1 MNEQANETL
10 SDSTFNDEEI
20 EEQINED
27 KNSLN
32 IDDENDFRNNIK
44 NYLVDNQG
52 NLMNSKNIDHNY
64 NEINSNKENTTLK
77 TEKNKIVIPKIR
89 KKNEILNDELNFLTS
104 DTFLF
109 NGKPFRKNN
118 NATKYITKDKIK
130 REIYKCKYNR
140 HEEKLRKSL
149 KKKCFC
155 NATIEYIYPNQNKKS
170 GYFLKEGHSVECEDQ
185 FPENKIFNE
194 QAKTNKN
201 NDIKKENFILECNN
215 VMNSSTIYDRGLFK
229 DKFKEIYNK
238 NSYKFPI
245 NNVFLSNIITKWK
258 NSSNRFNKACV
269 WENANDYEN
278 RLILRDFRIINDESD
293 KNNKNNNYEYIIWA
307 NDENIKRIR
316 KSNHLYIDCTFHHPK
331 EFKQLLIIMYK
342 DIITDLKIPG
352 MFILLNGKSQFLYD
366 YIFNSVINIIT
377 NNRKID
383 LNILSI
389 VSDSEKALINSIK
402 KFFPNSLRI
411 SCYFHYKQDLIRNI
425 KLYGLYKKKDK
436 DISNKIIQK
445 LSNLPFEYNGDMNI
459 INQRINSLI
468 KKYPLYENY
477 INNYFKVNK
486 YDYFEDLSLDYN
498 RIPHDCRTNNY
509 LENYNGYI
517 KKQLGKNRIINWVN
531 FIHFIKLESRRSIEK
546 LTNTDKQ
553 ILKLEFKSNGSE
565 DKMNLKEE
573 QNVTEQ
579 LQNINN
585 EINNN
590 IKIIK
595 TTDYINIIHTK
606 IGIINLK
613 ASCYINSFIQ
623 VLIHCKSFMDEF
635 LKRNNLFVNNNYS
648 LSNKILRI
656 CKDMLSEDIK
666 INIGVDIS
674 YFYYLFSVKHE
685 NFGGLIQQDC
695 HEFILFLLDD
705 LSKEFN
711 ETKRLFTHRLLCN
724 DDSKTKQSR
733 YQEYIKLCNEK
744 EKSFVSDLIYST
756 IIQSY
761 ICECSKEIYAFQNYM
776 DLPLLLPDNIDRI
789 NIIELLDNYFNS
801 ENIMFDEI
809 CDKCKKKTIHKKT
822 VKIARET
829 KILVLTLQRLDILN
843 NIKNDIYVDF
853 AEKLD
858 IKKYIDLDIEDK
870 NKFEYELYAVIF
882 HEGELKEGHYY
893 SVIKPYGQDYWY
905 EFNDNIVKKLRKNL
919 YNTDNAYILFYIL
932 KD

>member
-1 MNEQANETL
+1 M
-10 SDSTFNDEEI
+10 
-20 EEQINED
+20 
-27 KNSLN
+27 
-32 IDDENDFRNNIK
+32 
-44 NYLVDNQG
+44 
-52 NLMNSKNIDHNY
+52 
-64 NEINSNKENTTLK
+64 
-77 TEKNKIVIPKIR
+77 
-89 KKNEILNDELNFLTS
+89 
-104 DTFLF
+104 
-109 NGKPFRKNN
+109 
-118 NATKYITKDKIK
+118 
-130 REIYKCKYNR
+130 
-140 HEEKLRKSL
+140 
-149 KKKCFC
+149 
-155 NATIEYIYPNQNKKS
+155 
-170 GYFLKEGHSVECEDQ
+170 
-185 FPENKIFNE
+185 
-194 QAKTNKN
+194 
-201 NDIKKENFILECNN
+201 
-215 VMNSSTIYDRGLFK
+215 
-229 DKFKEIYNK
+229 
-238 NSYKFPI
+238 
-245 NNVFLSNIITKWK
+245 
-258 NSSNRFNKACV
+258 
-269 WENANDYEN
+269 
-278 RLILRDFRIINDESD
+278 
-293 KNNKNNNYEYIIWA
+293 
-307 NDENIKRIR
+307 
-316 KSNHLYIDCTFHHPK
+316 
-331 EFKQLLIIMYK
+331 
-342 DIITDLKIPG
+342 
-352 MFILLNGKSQFLYD
+352 
-366 YIFNSVINIIT
+366 
-377 NNRKID
+377 
-383 LNILSI
+383 
-389 VSDSEKALINSIK
+389 
-402 KFFPNSLRI
+402 
-411 SCYFHYKQDLIRNI
+411 
-425 KLYGLYKKKDK
+425 
-436 DISNKIIQK
+436 
-445 LSNLPFEYNGDMNI
+445 
-459 INQRINSLI
+459 
-468 KKYPLYENY
+468 
-477 INNYFKVNK
+477 
-486 YDYFEDLSLDYN
+486 
-498 RIPHDCRTNNY
+498 
-509 LENYNGYI
+509 
-517 KKQLGKNRIINWVN
+517 
-531 FIHFIKLESRRSIEK
+531 ESRRSIEK